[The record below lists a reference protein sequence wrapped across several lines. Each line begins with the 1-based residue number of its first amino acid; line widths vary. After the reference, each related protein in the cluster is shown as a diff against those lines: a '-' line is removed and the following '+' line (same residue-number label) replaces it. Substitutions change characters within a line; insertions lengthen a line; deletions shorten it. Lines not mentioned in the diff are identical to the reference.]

1 MNEEQ
6 QEPQEAQK
14 DSSPAQPTEAGPESA
29 QVQPT
34 QEPAP
39 VDQAQTEDS
48 TSESV
53 PQEAS
58 DDVDPDAEEP
68 GDSVLPEEL
77 ERQVHEGEVPP
88 DNVDQEG

>member
-1 MNEEQ
+1 MQDET
-6 QEPQEAQK
+6 PDK
-14 DSSPAQPTEAGPESA
+14 DTSPAQPTEAGPESA
-29 QVQPT
+29 QPQPT

-53 PQEAS
+53 PQEVS
-58 DDVDPDAEEP
+58 DEVDPDADEP

-77 ERQVHEGEVPP
+77 EQHIQEGEVPP